1 MLHIAPHPTSGFHH
15 LPVYYRVAAPFSWS
29 LQVSRSFGDAQFK
42 GSGCSAVPAVTA
54 FSVGQ
59 REVFLLCGCDG
70 FWSVMDPQGAV
81 DFVAQ
86 QLQQGKDPKAAT
98 NRCAGLVSLDTLW
111 AGGCTTLPSAT
122 WPMDLL
128 SRCTQSSA

>member
-1 MLHIAPHPTSGFHH
+1 M
-15 LPVYYRVAAPFSWS
+15 
-29 LQVSRSFGDAQFK
+29 SRSFGDAQFK

-98 NRCAGLVSLDTLW
+98 NRS
-111 AGGCTTLPSAT
+111 AGGQAWTICVQQAVESA
-122 WPMDLL
+122 L
-128 SRCTQSSA
+128 